1 MEAHG
6 SNPEPIKEEKEY
18 RKFIWPRLLL
28 GICITIGLIWAAVYF
43 ADRFV
48 PARESETAVSAG
60 RAQTA
65 EPEKQARSTAES
77 AETKQTAAAVEKTDA
92 SAEQP
97 RSEAAG
103 EQAHPEQTPAEEAG
117 QTGHPEPASAESDQ
131 NQTTAHAQH
140 LAKEQPRGV
149 YFMDKLIKPLEY
161 ELTERF
167 WGWRPNDLI
176 KFTDN
181 VNELQLGVLETTR
194 RATVYLTE
202 RISRRGSAEAL
213 DPNLE
218 NAMNWLMVNAR
229 NYWFPSPENK
239 YTDAIAEL
247 RGYQERLEQGRANF
261 YIRADNLIPLLK
273 AFEELLG
280 SCDDNLVKLTEEDG
294 DPVSSFQAD
303 NYFYYAKGV
312 AMTLD
317 SLLRG
322 VEHDFKPTLE
332 MRNGVDVMEHAI
344 HSCHIAAELDP
355 WLWVTEGSLN
365 GILANHR
372 ANMAAHISHARFY
385 VSLLIETLS
394 T

>member
-18 RKFIWPRLLL
+18 RKFIWIRLLL
-28 GICITIGLIWAAVYF
+28 GICITVGLIWAAVYF

-48 PARESETAVSAG
+48 PAREFETAASAG
-60 RAQTA
+60 SAQTA

-77 AETKQTAAAVEKTDA
+77 AETKQTEAAAEKTA
-92 SAEQP
+92 PSPEQP
-97 RSEAAG
+97 RPETNG
-103 EQAHPEQTPAEEAG
+103 EQAHPEQKPAEE
-117 QTGHPEPASAESDQ
+117 TGHPEPESAENGQSQASA
-131 NQTTAHAQH
+131 AAQH
-140 LAKEQPRGV
+140 PTKEQPRGF

-218 NAMNWLMVNAR
+218 NAMNWLMVNAK

-239 YTDAIAEL
+239 YTDAIKEL
-247 RGYQERLEQGRANF
+247 RAYQDRLEQGRASF

-294 DPVSSFQAD
+294 EPVSSFQAD

-322 VEHDFKPTLE
+322 VEHDFKRTLE
-332 MRNGVDVMEHAI
+332 MRNGVDVLEHAI
-344 HSCHIAAELDP
+344 HSCHTAAELDP